1 MLLLAFAAFLV
12 VPLEREFPQGDSYCA
27 SVNDI
32 QYCFPLFPCY
42 FFHYYYIAVEEELLW
57 RLKYSGGWRPLPVS
71 TSISAPCLLD
81 MLTTWC
87 QYCYC
92 TSSSNTTGTGSVHQ
106 LCHIT
111 YWKTMHSLP
120 PAPWKWNVWN
130 TLPFCYRLYVQDWNI
145 QLLSNLIE
153 GNFNKNTNNWHLART
168 LEKRT

>member
-1 MLLLAFAAFLV
+1 MLWCCCWHLLLFLV

-42 FFHYYYIAVEEELLW
+42 FFHYYMAVEEELLW
-57 RLKYSGGWRPLPVS
+57 RLKYSGGWKAPSSLS
-71 TSISAPCLLD
+71 TISAPCLLD

-92 TSSSNTTGTGSVHQ
+92 TRSTTTGSVHQ

-111 YWKTMHSLP
+111 YWKTMHSQS
-120 PAPWKWNVWN
+120 PAPWPWKWNVWN
-130 TLPFCYRLYVQDWNI
+130 SNI
-145 QLLSNLIE
+145 QLFPTLIG
-153 GNFNKNTNNWHLART
+153 GNFKKNTNNWHLARR
-168 LEKRT
+168 LEKGT

>member
-1 MLLLAFAAFLV
+1 MLWCCCCWHLLLFLV

-42 FFHYYYIAVEEELLW
+42 FFHYYYMAVEEELLW
-57 RLKYSGGWRPLPVS
+57 RLKYSGGWKAPSSLS
-71 TSISAPCLLD
+71 TISAPCLLD

-92 TSSSNTTGTGSVHQ
+92 TRSTTTGSVHQ

-111 YWKTMHSLP
+111 YWKTMHSQS
-120 PAPWKWNVWN
+120 PAPWPWKWNVWN
-130 TLPFCYRLYVQDWNI
+130 SNI
-145 QLLSNLIE
+145 QLFPTFIG
-153 GNFNKNTNNWHLART
+153 GNFKKNTNNWHLARR
-168 LEKRT
+168 LEKGT